1 MLYRRDVLKS
11 LAALV
16 CALFGFAG
24 KQGPT
29 KAQKTE
35 LPDSKTNSWTNRSNW
50 AGGAMPRPT
59 TTIRLS

>member
-24 KQGPT
+24 KQWSIEAK
-29 KAQKTE
+29 KAAR
-35 LPDSKTNSWTNRSNW
+35 PDSRIDSWMNGCNW
-50 AGGAMPRPT
+50 AGGAMPKPT
-59 TTIRLS
+59 VTVKLF